1 MLKYNW
7 WFKVEF
13 KRYSLAI
20 IGGFLSGSLVL
31 AVIVLMRLYS
41 PIDFPLVSFFLAPLV
56 NKGYRLF
63 KGRVNK
69 KLPKIIIVV
78 SVILLIVLYFIIFPL
93 VEGSLK
99 YILEPTYWKK
109 YARGIILS
117 LVGAIVGIYKTY
129 EDILYEIG
137 LRY

>member
-1 MLKYNW
+1 M
-7 WFKVEF
+7 EI

-20 IGGFLSGSLVL
+20 TGGLLGGILIIV
-31 AVIVLMRLYS
+31 AIVLMSLYS
-41 PIDFPLVSFFLAPLV
+41 PINFPLISFFLAPFI

-69 KLPKIIIVV
+69 KLPKIIIII
-78 SVILLIVLYFIIFPL
+78 SIILLILLYFIVFPL
-93 VEGSLK
+93 IEGSLN
-99 YILEPTYWKK
+99 YVLDLNYWKT
-109 YARGIILS
+109 YLREIILS
-117 LVGAIVGIYKTY
+117 LVGAIIGIYKTY